1 MNMKYE
7 YEFYTTI
14 IFFFHFSNA
23 FEKRTLPLLL
33 FRKSNKIF
41 LIALTPG

>member
-14 IFFFHFSNA
+14 IFFSIFL
-23 FEKRTLPLLL
+23 TLLKKGPFPLLL